1 MRDFAL
7 VSFYRL
13 VSITLEAPRPWQAA
27 STIYEDGQIFSALL
41 AAVSTYILYAGEE
54 CSDVLGKH
62 VFHYRHFVF
71 AATRMLAF
79 LAPNGNVVP
88 KNQIF

>member
-1 MRDFAL
+1 MYL
-7 VSFYRL
+7 YRL
-13 VSITLEAPRPWQAA
+13 ASITLEAPRPWQAA

-41 AAVSTYILYAGEE
+41 AAVSIYILYAGQAF
-54 CSDVLGKH
+54 SDAALEKH
-62 VFHYRHFVF
+62 VFHHRHFVF

-79 LAPNGNVVP
+79 LAPKGNVAP